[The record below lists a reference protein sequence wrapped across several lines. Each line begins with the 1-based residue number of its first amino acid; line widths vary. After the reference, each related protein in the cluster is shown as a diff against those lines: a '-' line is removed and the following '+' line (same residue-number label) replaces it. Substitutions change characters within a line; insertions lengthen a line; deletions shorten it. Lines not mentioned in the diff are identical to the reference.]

1 MAEGGAIKT
10 ETRTFLGH
18 PFDGF
23 ELVSET
29 LFLQTQKVFDEKK
42 KKDFAFFCFTSLKP
56 IEASTTWH

>member
-42 KKDFAFFCFTSLKP
+42 RKILLFSVSLV
-56 IEASTTWH
+56 